1 MNCLGFTSGAIGVH
15 SIDHF
20 ALTVP
25 DLGVAKHFFTEF
37 GLDVRGVDG
46 ELQLRAGDG
55 HLWGRI
61 RGGDRKFMRY
71 LELNCFE
78 DALLPIREQLA
89 IAGARPAEADK
100 GYMGTSQGYWFN
112 DPDGNLLHVKVGPK
126 TMPMS
131 KTPNLAVNIP
141 SNARGSINRSKVATI
156 RPTRLSHVLLFS
168 PDVPR
173 TVKFYLEG
181 LGLRLSDCSLDLI
194 AFTHAPHGSDH
205 HLVAFAKSQARGW
218 HHSSWEVKD
227 VDEVG
232 LGAAQMEAAGYAEG
246 WGTGRHVLGSNYFNY
261 VRDPWGSFAEY
272 SAHIDFIEAGHKWPS
287 GDHPPEDSLYQWGPA
302 LPPWF
307 IKNTEIDSA

>member
-1 MNCLGFTSGAIGVH
+1 MSCLGFTSGAIGVH

-20 ALTVP
+20 TLTVP
-25 DLGVAKHFFTEF
+25 DLAVAKRFFTAF
-37 GLDVRGVDG
+37 GLDVQEVDG
-46 ELQLRAGDG
+46 ELELRAGDL

-61 RGGDRKFMRY
+61 RGGQRKFMRY

-78 DALLPIREQLA
+78 GALPKIRDQLIA
-89 IAGARPAEADK
+89 AGAQHAKPDNAYR
-100 GYMGTSQGYWFN
+100 GTTQGFWCN

-126 TMPMS
+126 TTPNS
-131 KTPNLAVNIP
+131 KTPNPAVNIP
-141 SNARGSINRSKVATI
+141 SNARGSVNRSEVARV

-168 PDVPR
+168 PNVPR
-173 TVKFYLEG
+173 SVKFYLEG

-205 HLVAFAKSQARGW
+205 HLVAFAKSDARGW
-218 HHSSWEVKD
+218 HHSSWDVNG

-232 LGAAQMEAAGYAEG
+232 QGAAQMEAAGYAES

-261 VRDPWGSFAEY
+261 IRDPWGSFAEY
-272 SAHIDFIEAGHKWPS
+272 SAHIDFIDAGHEWPS

-302 LPPWF
+302 LPAWF
-307 IKNTEIDSA
+307 IKNTEIESA